1 VRRQR
6 IPILIASALGFIA
19 IFIVVIGVWGIF
31 AEARSQ
37 PPAPQE
43 QMFPVEPS
51 AAIEAQIQ
59 ASAKLTRSASF
70 DQWFGKM
77 TAVAVEL
84 PESVFSALRYSSG

>member
-1 VRRQR
+1 
-6 IPILIASALGFIA
+6 
-19 IFIVVIGVWGIF
+19 
-31 AEARSQ
+31 
-37 PPAPQE
+37 
-43 QMFPVEPS
+43 MFPVEPS